1 MTVGVFFANL
11 VVARREQTYRGSL
24 PLVVYGAMTA
34 AIIAVITLVHGAAI
48 YIPTYLWSLG
58 LMNVDPEVYR
68 MVWWGLGHSSQ
79 QINVAA
85 MVAIWYMLGALT
97 IGSVVLNEKISR
109 SAFVLYIL
117 FISMASAH
125 HLLVDPGMGPA
136 WKVVNTSYFMYMA
149 VLASMIHGFTVPAGM
164 ELGMRLRG
172 FTNGM
177 FDWLR
182 RAPWGDPGF
191 SSLVFSLFVFG
202 FVGGITGVTI
212 GTEQIN
218 IIVHN
223 TLRVPGH
230 FHATVASGTAMAFM
244 GATYYLVPLIFQR
257 KVAFWKLAKIQ
268 PYLFAG
274 GMLIFTLSM
283 TFAGTFGVPRRHWD
297 ITFSQAPFDV
307 QFNPIVDLVLAVV
320 AIGGVLAATG
330 AFAVC
335 RDRREVRVLRRAA
348 RYDRQGR
355 RHGGRAQRADASAR
369 ARGGRRRPERR
380 AARRIAGHH
389 GTGAGHDRAGVRLPR
404 GLHPLLLRELED
416 VVVPLEDWV
425 SETGRA
431 RAAVT
436 VLAIIVA
443 ITASWWALAL
453 WPVGAEAP
461 GWLLRT
467 REVCFGSRADT
478 LPSAAGWLLLVGQPV
493 SMVIL
498 LVTIWGEELRAGLT
512 LATARA
518 AGQLALGVGLALV
531 VAGLG
536 AVVVRVHTANA
547 EPFAT
552 GTMDVAAQLT
562 RVSDV
567 APAVSLTDQFGREV
581 SLESFRGRPV
591 IVTFAFAHCETVC
604 PLIVADVLAARR
616 RIDSVPPPVLVVTL
630 DPWRDTPSRLG
641 SIATSW
647 RLDPDAHVS
656 PVLRTWWNLP

>member
-1 MTVGVFFANL
+1 MTTTVTSGHTQGPAGAVFRTCPVTGKRIDLGAQRLIKVHAVASVVALLIGAIAAVLIVLTRWQAVHLLPAVWFYRILGVHGMSMLIFFIIFFEMAVLFFASTVLLNARNAAPKISWAAFALMVAGAVTVEAMMWSGRADVLFTSYVPLRAEPTFYLGVILFAVGALVTVGLFFANL
-11 VVARREQTYRGSL
+11 VVAKRERTYEGSL

-34 AIIAVITLVHGAAI
+34 AIIAVITLVHGALI

-58 LMNVDPEVYR
+58 LMEVDPEVYR

-136 WKVVNTSYFMYMA
+136 WKIVNTSYFMYMA

-191 SSLVFSLFVFG
+191 SSLVFSLVVFG

-230 FHATVASGTAMAFM
+230 FHATVVSGTAMAFM
-244 GATYYLVPLIFQR
+244 GASYYLIPLVFQR

-320 AIGGVLAATG
+320 ALGGLLAATG
-330 AFAVC
+330 AFLFVGIAVKSVFFGEPLGEIT
-335 RDRREVRVLRRAA
+335 RGAA
-348 RYDRQGR
+348 M
-355 RHGGRAQRADASAR
+355 S
-369 ARGGRRRPERR
+369 
-380 AARRIAGHH
+380 
-389 GTGAGHDRAGVRLPR
+389 GVP
-404 GLHPLLLRELED
+404 
-416 VVVPLEDWV
+416 
-425 SETGRA
+425 
-431 RAAVT
+431 
-436 VLAIIVA
+436 
-443 ITASWWALAL
+443 
-453 WPVGAEAP
+453 
-461 GWLLRT
+461 
-467 REVCFGSRADT
+467 
-478 LPSAAGWLLLVGQPV
+478 
-493 SMVIL
+493 
-498 LVTIWGEELRAGLT
+498 AGLT
-512 LATARA
+512 HPP
-518 AGQLALGVGLALV
+518 
-531 VAGLG
+531 
-536 AVVVRVHTANA
+536 VH
-547 EPFAT
+547 P
-552 GTMDVAAQLT
+552 
-562 RVSDV
+562 SDV
-567 APAVSLTDQFGREV
+567 DARNASLHDVSQGFMGPAPGT
-581 SLESFRGRPV
+581 
-591 IVTFAFAHCETVC
+591 IVLVFVF
-604 PLIVADVLAARR
+604 LAAF
-616 RIDSVPPPVLVVTL
+616 IIYFFVNWKMLSFI
-630 DPWRDTPSRLG
+630 WRVG
-641 SIATSW
+641 
-647 RLDPDAHVS
+647 
-656 PVLRTWWNLP
+656 